1 METANST
8 VVLPS
13 VEDRISDELVD
24 LIREKTNGLVKEFT
38 HTGELTL
45 YRHKYQYSILFLA
58 TNFHLSFSYFLGLC
72 AAIFLL

>member
-13 VEDRISDELVD
+13 VEDRISDELVY

-38 HTGELTL
+38 HIGELTL
-45 YRHKYQYSILFLA
+45 ITMLYI
-58 TNFHLSFSYFLGLC
+58 
-72 AAIFLL
+72 